1 MWKKIALGLAGLILI
16 VLVVAA
22 FRPDH
27 FEVRRSVLVRADPV
41 RIYPYLAD
49 FHRWQAWS
57 PWEHLDPAMKRTF
70 EGPGEG
76 RGAVYAWAGN
86 DQVGQGRMEIRQA
99 DPPAT
104 DKLQARLEIQL
115 DFMEPMA
122 SRNTTVFD
130 LKGGSDG
137 TDVIWTMSGPAPY
150 VTRLMTLFVSMD
162 RMIGKDFEAGLL
174 KLRTAVEKG
183 GA

>member
-1 MWKKIALGLAGLILI
+1 MWKKIALGLIGLTLL

-22 FRPDH
+22 FRPDR
-27 FEVRRSVLVRADPV
+27 FEVRRSLLINAGPD

-57 PWEHLDPAMKRTF
+57 PWENLDPAMKRTF
-70 EGPGEG
+70 EGPPEG
-76 RGAVYAWAGN
+76 RGAVYAWVGN
-86 DQVGQGRMEIRQA
+86 DKVGQGRMEILQA
-99 DPPAT
+99 DPAT
-104 DKLQARLEIQL
+104 AERHQARLEIQL
-115 DFMEPMA
+115 DFIEPMA

-137 TDVIWTMSGPAPY
+137 TTVSWTMSGPATY

-162 RMIGKDFEAGLL
+162 RLIGKDFEAGLL